1 MYWLYLGAA
10 IALEIAGTISMKF
23 SQGFTRLTPS
33 ILMVVFY
40 LLAFTSLNF
49 SLKQIDVSVAYA
61 IWSGLGTAVIAVIGY
76 LYFNESMSLLKA
88 GSIVL
93 IILGVIG
100 LNMSGG
106 AHGSTQDAQ
115 SESASASEQ
124 QVNRTK

>member
-10 IALEIAGTISMKF
+10 IVLEIAGTISMKF

-40 LLAFTSLNF
+40 LLAFTALNF
-49 SLKQIDVSVAYA
+49 SLKQIEVSVAYA

-100 LNMSGG
+100 LNVGGG
-106 AHGSTQDAQ
+106 AHGSTADAQ
-115 SESASASEQ
+115 SESTLASKQ
-124 QVNRTK
+124 QAQD

>member
-1 MYWLYLGAA
+1 MYWFYLGAA

-40 LLAFTSLNF
+40 LLAFTALNF

-88 GSIVL
+88 GSIAL

-100 LNMSGG
+100 LNLGGG
-106 AHGSTQDAQ
+106 AHGSSAGAP
-115 SESASASEQ
+115 SESAPVSKQ
-124 QVNRTK
+124 QIQD

>member
-40 LLAFTSLNF
+40 LLAFTALNF

-100 LNMSGG
+100 LNLGGG
-106 AHGSTQDAQ
+106 AHGSSAGAP
-115 SESASASEQ
+115 SESAPASKQ
-124 QVNRTK
+124 QAQD

>member
-100 LNMSGG
+100 LNLGGG
-106 AHGSTQDAQ
+106 AHGSSAGAQ
-115 SESASASEQ
+115 SESTPASKQKAQ
-124 QVNRTK
+124 D

>member
-40 LLAFTSLNF
+40 LLAFTALNF

-100 LNMSGG
+100 LNLGGG
-106 AHGSTQDAQ
+106 AHGSSASAQ
-115 SESASASEQ
+115 SERTPASEQ
-124 QVNRTK
+124 QIQD

>member
-40 LLAFTSLNF
+40 LLAFTALNF
-49 SLKQIDVSVAYA
+49 SLKQIEVSVAYA

-88 GSIVL
+88 GSIIL

-100 LNMSGG
+100 LNLGGG
-106 AHGSTQDAQ
+106 AHGSAADAQ
-115 SESASASEQ
+115 SESTLASEQ
-124 QVNRTK
+124 QAQE

>member
-1 MYWLYLGAA
+1 MYWFYLGAA

-40 LLAFTSLNF
+40 LLAFTALNF

-88 GSIVL
+88 GSIAL

-100 LNMSGG
+100 LNLGGG
-106 AHGSTQDAQ
+106 AHGSSAGAP
-115 SESASASEQ
+115 SESAPASKQ
-124 QVNRTK
+124 QIQD

>member
-40 LLAFTSLNF
+40 LLAFTALNF

-100 LNMSGG
+100 LNLSGG
-106 AHGSTQDAQ
+106 AHGSPAGAQAESTPASKHQAQD
-115 SESASASEQ
+115 
-124 QVNRTK
+124 